1 MISFRCDY
9 EEGACPEV
17 LDALVRTNRV
27 QTPGYGYDE
36 YTLAAADA
44 IRQKAACPG
53 AEVYFVMGGTPAN
66 AMVIAHALRPYE
78 AAISADSGHIN
89 GHETGAVEATGHKIL
104 TRPNVDGK
112 LTPGAV
118 RQVLA
123 EYADEH
129 VVRPALVYISQ
140 PTELGT
146 LYTLGELAALRA
158 VCDENGLLLYCDG
171 ARLASALTARGSD
184 VGLPELARL
193 CDAFYIGGTK
203 CGALFG
209 EAVVFPN
216 AALGKNFA
224 YTRKQRGNLLAK
236 GRLLGVQFG
245 ALMQDGVYEKYGAH
259 QNAMA
264 DRLRAGFA
272 AKGYPMLAQTVTNQL
287 FPVMGNAQIERL
299 SADFA
304 FHTWGKVDG
313 QHTAIRLVTSWAT
326 EERDVDALLDRLEDY
341 AE

>member
-1 MISFRCDY
+1 M
-9 EEGACPEV
+9 
-17 LDALVRTNRV
+17 
-27 QTPGYGYDE
+27 
-36 YTLAAADA
+36 
-44 IRQKAACPG
+44 
-53 AEVYFVMGGTPAN
+53 
-66 AMVIAHALRPYE
+66 
-78 AAISADSGHIN
+78 
-89 GHETGAVEATGHKIL
+89 
-104 TRPNVDGK
+104 
-112 LTPGAV
+112 
-118 RQVLA
+118 
-123 EYADEH
+123 
-129 VVRPALVYISQ
+129 
-140 PTELGT
+140 
-146 LYTLGELAALRA
+146 
-158 VCDENGLLLYCDG
+158 CDENGLLLYCDG
-171 ARLASALTARGSD
+171 ARLASALTARGND

-264 DRLRAGFA
+264 DKLRAGFA

-287 FPVMGNAQIERL
+287 FPVLENAQIERL
-299 SADFA
+299 SQRFA
-304 FHTWGKVDG
+304 FHTWGRVDAR
-313 QHTAIRLVTSWAT
+313 HTAIRLVTSWAT
-326 EERDVDALLDRLEDY
+326 EAHEVDALLDCLEDY

>member
-27 QTPGYGYDE
+27 KTPGYGYDE
-36 YTLAAADA
+36 YTLEAVEA

-53 AEVYFVMGGTPAN
+53 AEVFFVMGGTPAN

-104 TRPNVDGK
+104 TRPHVDGK
-112 LTPGAV
+112 LTPNAV
-118 RQVLA
+118 RQVID

-129 VVRPALVYISQ
+129 VVKPALVYVSQ

-146 LYTLGELAALRA
+146 LYTLEELTALRA

-171 ARLASALTARGSD
+171 ARLASALTARGND

-216 AALGKNFA
+216 AVLGRNFA

-245 ALMQDGVYEKYGAH
+245 ALMRDGVYEKYGAH

-264 DRLRAGFA
+264 DKLRAGFA

-287 FPVMGNAQIERL
+287 FPVLENAQIERL

-304 FHTWGKVDG
+304 FHTWGKVDDS
-313 QHTAIRLVTSWAT
+313 HTAIRLVTSWAT
-326 EERDVDALLDRLEDY
+326 EERDVDALLESL
-341 AE
+341 

>member
-9 EEGACPEV
+9 EEGACSEV

-27 QTPGYGYDE
+27 KTPGYGYDE
-36 YTLAAADA
+36 YTLAAVDA

-53 AEVYFVMGGTPAN
+53 AEVFFVMGGTPAN

-104 TRPNVDGK
+104 TRPHVDGK
-112 LTPGAV
+112 LTPDAV
-118 RQVLA
+118 WQVID

-129 VVRPALVYISQ
+129 VVKPALVYVSQ

-146 LYTLGELAALRA
+146 LYTLEELTALRA
-158 VCDENGLLLYCDG
+158 VCDENGLRLYCDG
-171 ARLASALTARGSD
+171 ARLASALTVRGND
-184 VGLPELARL
+184 VGMPELARL

-216 AALGKNFA
+216 AALARNFA

-264 DRLRAGFA
+264 DKLRAGFA

-287 FPVMGNAQIERL
+287 FPVLENAQIERL

-304 FHTWGKVDG
+304 FHTWGKVDEN
-313 QHTAIRLVTSWAT
+313 HTAIRLVTSWAT
-326 EERDVDALLDRLEDY
+326 EERDVDALLESL
-341 AE
+341 